1 MSSFW
6 ECLKFTDDEG
16 EDLEPSEVQHL
27 LDEMTRT
34 GKQII
39 QIMKLIFPSSN
50 IIPWFYTLCFDCP
63 YFYKK
68 VYENYGLLSFLFFP
82 PLCFFFFIDYLLS
95 FILFQI
101 GVGPAVSNCQS
112 GELLLRTLFGCL
124 LFNLMPSC
132 RSAPPIDHCSFS
144 LSLFPF
150 SVVFFPLYYFPFSY
164 FS

>member
-6 ECLKFTDDEG
+6 ECLKFTDDER

-27 LDEMTRT
+27 LDEMMRT

-39 QIMKLIFPSSN
+39 QIIKLIFPSSN

-82 PLCFFFFIDYLLS
+82 SLYFFFFIDYLLS

-101 GVGPAVSNCQS
+101 GVGPAISSCQS
-112 GELLLRTLFGCL
+112 RELR
-124 LFNLMPSC
+124 NL
-132 RSAPPIDHCSFS
+132 IQK
-144 LSLFPF
+144 
-150 SVVFFPLYYFPFSY
+150 
-164 FS
+164 